1 MNEIELVVAALGAG
15 AAAGLSD
22 SVSSAV
28 RDAYEKL
35 RIAVQRRLD
44 SREGQDI
51 ELPVMGVESEIDD
64 EALREA
70 LAMSGADRDGQVQA
84 AAEAFLRELN
94 GSGPRAGIGMVR
106 VHDSQ
111 GVHTGQGP
119 QINFFNAGGASGGT
133 PRD

>member
-22 SVSSAV
+22 CASSAV
-28 RDAYEKL
+28 RDAYEGL
-35 RIAVQRRLD
+35 RAAVQRRLD
-44 SREGQDI
+44 SRGDQVI
-51 ELPVMGVESEIDD
+51 ELPVMGGESEIDD
-64 EALREA
+64 ASLREA
-70 LAMSGADRDGQVQA
+70 LAVSGADRDGQVLA

-94 GSGPRAGIGMVR
+94 GPGHHAGIGMVH

-111 GVHTGQGP
+111 GVHAGQGP
-119 QINFFNAGGASGGT
+119 QINVFNTGGASGGT

>member
-22 SVSSAV
+22 SASSAV
-28 RDAYEKL
+28 RDAYESL
-35 RIAVQRRLD
+35 RVAVQRRLD
-44 SREGQDI
+44 SREAQDI
-51 ELPVMGVESEIDD
+51 ELPVMGGESEIDD
-64 EALREA
+64 ESLREA
-70 LAMSGADRDGQVQA
+70 LARSGADQDRQVCS

-94 GSGPRAGIGMVR
+94 SSGPRAEIGTVH

-111 GVHTGQGP
+111 GVHAGQGP
-119 QINFFNAGGASGGT
+119 QINFFNAGGASGDT